1 MNTNLVNEI
10 VPKMTGSAVG
20 AVGAWGLQEVSVI
33 AAILSSVVSMSLGIL
48 GMIHLLK
55 HWGKK

>member
-1 MNTNLVNEI
+1 MNTNIINEI
-10 VPKMTGSAVG
+10 FPKMTGSVVG
-20 AVGAWGLQEVSVI
+20 AVGAWGLQEVSLV